1 MSAGEVLVRLAPA
14 LQVKRGETRRS
25 REHKREAAPLHR
37 GCSPLEVQTEGVLV
51 TVTTVKGHQEERSSD
66 WKAVSN

>member
-14 LQVKRGETRRS
+14 LQVKGGRTRRS

-37 GCSPLEVQTEGVLV
+37 GCSTLEVQTEGVLV
-51 TVTTVKGHQEERSSD
+51 TMTTVKGPQEERSGD
-66 WKAVSN
+66 WKALSN